1 MFKKM
6 KVMPILI
13 IIVIGIVGFV
23 QINIL
28 NTKALSPIGNAKD
41 NYELVSEE
49 FGEDFK
55 EFIKDNAEVKIY
67 QGEGDDDDT
76 TIKINEKEFRLKKE
90 NPFLKTAS
98 TVGTKIKEGFLTGKE
113 KIDNKINEINK
124 NNSEKENT
132 NTELDEAVDDFI
144 KKREE
149 NTKPENDKDSTSN
162 IEQDSENNK
171 NDTNR

>member
-1 MFKKM
+1 MFKKRKIIPM
-6 KVMPILI
+6 
-13 IIVIGIVGFV
+13 IIVIIIGLAGFIK
-23 QINIL
+23 INMI

-67 QGEGDDDDT
+67 AGEDGEDA

-90 NPFLKTAS
+90 NPFLNGAAA
-98 TVGTKIKEGFLTGKE
+98 VGTKIKDGFISGKE
-113 KIDNKINEINK
+113 KIDEKIRDINK

-132 NTELDEAVDDFI
+132 STELDEAVDDFI
-144 KKREE
+144 KNREE
-149 NTKPENDKDSTSN
+149 GTNGVNRDNKSTND
-162 IEQDSENNK
+162 
-171 NDTNR
+171 